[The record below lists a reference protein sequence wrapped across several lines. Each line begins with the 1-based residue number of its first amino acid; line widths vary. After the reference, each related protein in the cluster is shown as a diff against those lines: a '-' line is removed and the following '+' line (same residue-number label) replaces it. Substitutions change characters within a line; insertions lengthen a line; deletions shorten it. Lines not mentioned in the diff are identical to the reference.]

1 MQSTEIHQPTLIQRK
16 RFSNEVKK
24 IRNEPLGYVTA
35 YPKVDDPFTWYI
47 LVVGQV
53 GSDYEG
59 GHFIGVITHARNYPD
74 GAPSYTMLTPNGRFE
89 PNKKICTSNSS
100 FHNESWSSTWN
111 IHSILI
117 GFNSMWMDDRDSGI
131 GHIKVSRDERQV
143 LARNS
148 IIWNRS
154 NFSEIYAGFNL
165 ESLSFNVESDP
176 RYNTNN
182 SSSTSSNASDTSSS
196 SGSASGS
203 Y

>member
-16 RFSNEVKK
+16 RFSNEIKK
-24 IRNEPLGYVTA
+24 IRNEPLGYITA
-35 YPKVDDPFTWYI
+35 YPKADDPFIWYI

-53 GSDYEG
+53 GSEYEG
-59 GHFIGVITHARNYPD
+59 GHFIGVISHARNYPD
-74 GAPSYTMLTPNGRFE
+74 GAPTYTMLTPNGRFE

-117 GFNSMWMDDRDSGI
+117 GFNSMWMDDRDSGLA
-131 GHIKVSRDERQV
+131 HIRLSKDDRLV

-148 IIWNRS
+148 IEWNQR
-154 NFSEIYAGFNL
+154 NFPEIYAGFNF

-176 RYNTNN
+176 RYNTCI
-182 SSSTSSNASDTSSS
+182 SSSTASNSSNASNSA
-196 SGSASGS
+196 SASGI
-203 Y
+203 